1 MHAKIVYFA
10 LKEGEDD
17 GKALQ
22 LLVVKSAIELI
33 IHIWGEKF
41 GQIKYEMNVKTAL
54 FTGII

>member
-1 MHAKIVYFA
+1 MYFA

-22 LLVVKSAIELI
+22 LVKSAIKLI
-33 IHIWGEKF
+33 IHIWGDNF
-41 GQIKYEMNVKTAL
+41 GQIEYEMNVKTAL